1 MTRRDLAEATGIS
14 ARLEGFPQELSQ
26 GERQRAAICRAL
38 ITSPALILA
47 DEPTGNLDPEN
58 KRRVLDM
65 LLNQVEQH
73 GATLVMV
80 THDKD
85 LLQPFDRVLD
95 MRDFHR
101 GAAR

>member
-1 MTRRDLAEATGIS
+1 LSRLAEETGIG
-14 ARLEGFPQELSQ
+14 ARLRRYPDQLSH

-38 ITSPALILA
+38 IAAPDLILA

-58 KRRVLDM
+58 KRRVLD
-65 LLNQVEQH
+65 LLLGQVAGY

-80 THDKD
+80 THDHD
-85 LLQPFDRVLD
+85 LLEPFDRVVQ

-101 GAAR
+101 AEAA